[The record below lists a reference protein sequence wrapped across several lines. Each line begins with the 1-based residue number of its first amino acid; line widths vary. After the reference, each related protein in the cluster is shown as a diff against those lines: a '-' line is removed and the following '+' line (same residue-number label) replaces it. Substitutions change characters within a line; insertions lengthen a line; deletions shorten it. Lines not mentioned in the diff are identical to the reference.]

1 MMGGSDY
8 LGSVVQAIL
17 RVDLLKFCLGSY
29 KETNT
34 DQSKEFKNLGLILSM
49 FMGFLLLF
57 F

>member
-1 MMGGSDY
+1 MMGSSDY

-49 FMGFLLLF
+49 FMVF
-57 F
+57 FFFF

>member
-1 MMGGSDY
+1 MMGSSDY
-8 LGSVVQAIL
+8 LGSIVQGIL

-34 DQSKEFKNLGLILSM
+34 DRSREVKNLGLILSM
-49 FMGFLLLF
+49 LMF